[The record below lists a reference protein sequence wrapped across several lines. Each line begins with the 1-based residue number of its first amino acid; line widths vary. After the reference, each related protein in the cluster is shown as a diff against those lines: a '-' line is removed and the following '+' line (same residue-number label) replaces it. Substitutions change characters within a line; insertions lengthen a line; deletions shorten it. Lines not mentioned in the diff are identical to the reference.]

1 MHELE
6 PFYRWQNVYDPF
18 EDNRSPFFD
27 AVFSPEDELNTVYNY
42 VLHPDWDYF
51 GSETLYLKLL
61 YVDYDLSFCVIE
73 LIGEWNDTLHNDVM
87 HLKRNIIDPLIQ
99 EGIAKFILI
108 GENVLNFHGLEDDYY
123 QEWFEDV
130 EDGWIVAMNFR
141 EFVHREWEKYR
152 LDYYLNYG
160 GNLDMENWRTFSA
173 AQLFQLIDGLMQRRL
188 QPPK

>member
-6 PFYRWQNVYDPF
+6 PFYRWQNVYDAF
-18 EDNRSPFFD
+18 EDTRSPFFE
-27 AVFSPEDELNTVYNY
+27 AVFSPEDDLNTVYNY

-61 YVDYDLSFCVIE
+61 YVDYDMRFCVIE
-73 LIGEWNDTLHNDVM
+73 MIGEWNDTLHNDVM

-99 EGIAKFILI
+99 EGIHKFILI

-141 EFVHREWEKYR
+141 EFVHQEWEKYR
-152 LDYYLNYG
+152 LDYYLSYG

-173 AQLFQLIDGLMQRRL
+173 AQLFQLTDGLMQRRL
-188 QPPK
+188 EPPA